1 MARRLAELIMA
12 GHDFTADDVTG
23 DGQLTVAGDHGPN
36 AAQNAIGSLFNTAA
50 RKRRI
55 EWTGGVIRSHA
66 PHRKG
71 GAIRVWRGTPAGR
84 RWAAAILEQL
94 TDREVEW

>member
-1 MARRLAELIMA
+1 VSTPTLERRLAELIVA

-23 DGQLTVAGDHGPN
+23 SGQVTVAGDHGPN

-50 RKRRI
+50 RRRRI
-55 EWTGGVIRSHA
+55 EWTGGVVRSAA

-71 GAIRVWRGTPAGR
+71 GAIRVWRGTSAGR
-84 RWAAAILEQL
+84 RWAEALLEMS
-94 TDREVEW
+94 R